1 MRLRKT
7 LTKRGLD
14 AGADTIATHLATD
27 PNITNVPA
35 ISTIWR
41 ILMRRGFGTE
51 N

>member
-1 MRLRKT
+1 VRLRKT

-41 ILMRRGFGTE
+41 ILMRRGFVTE